1 MRDKKTAKTSFEE
14 FLLSLPVVD
23 AEHKRRRRTER
34 DRYQTTPEALRE
46 LRRVSGLTQSESA
59 TACLATLEE
68 WRDWESGRAPMHP
81 AIYRAL
87 IEAISGRKK
96 APRG

>member
-1 MRDKKTAKTSFEE
+1 M
-14 FLLSLPVVD
+14 
-23 AEHKRRRRTER
+23 
-34 DRYQTTPEALRE
+34 TTPEALRE

-87 IEAISGRKK
+87 IEAISRRKK
-96 APRG
+96 GYLHFPVETAKPSHMCS